1 MPALMDHMRDL
12 VDYTDQVIA
21 SLSEVP
27 PLGNVN
33 AIDGLD
39 STAYYVMEALRWL
52 QVHQAK
58 PTA

>member
-1 MPALMDHMRDL
+1 MDHMRDL